1 LLSLRVRSSN
11 LHALFHWRFK
21 KCALG
26 IALFFLA
33 ITSLVRAQDGKDL
46 DNYRFRVE
54 GNWWLSSPSGYFGA
68 RGNNSYFDINHDFGF
83 GSYSTFTGKIDWRF
97 ARKHHLLF
105 SLAPINNTRTV
116 TLNRTIDFQGETFN
130 FGAVVSARL
139 RNLTFSPGY
148 QYDIIRRDHGYLGV
162 EIDFNLLDTEAT
174 LKAAA
179 SVNGL
184 GSSQSASKSFF
195 APLPA
200 FGPTARWYPLHN
212 SNRLSLEGAFSGMSF
227 FGYGSF
233 LKARGN
239 VGVGLTD
246 HLALRAGYAL
256 GSRLSVHGTSD
267 QIAVQIAQRGP
278 TAGIEYSWGEAPA
291 KKVHPPN
298 APPSDWHVDWVPIYL
313 WFSGLEGNVGALGYV
328 APVNVSFSQ
337 VFSQLNIGYM
347 SILDVRRKRI
357 GLLTDLVFISVSSD
371 QKTTPVG
378 NLYSGFT
385 ANAKT
390 FFVDPEAY
398 YRLIEKD
405 RGSVDVVAGARFWRL
420 DNSLDFLQGT
430 ASAAS
435 VGQTQS
441 WADPVLGAR
450 FRLNLKKNWFADLK
464 GDAGGFGVG
473 SQLTYQIYSGIGKE
487 LKQKYSLLLG
497 YRYLYVDYTN
507 GGFLYGIRMNGM
519 LAGFNVRF
527 K

>member
-1 LLSLRVRSSN
+1 MLFPIKSSRKT
-11 LHALFHWRFK
+11 LV
-21 KCALG
+21 

-33 ITSLVRAQDGKDL
+33 MVPLVRAQDSKDL
-46 DNYRFRVE
+46 DNYRWRVE
-54 GNWWLSSPSGYFGA
+54 GNWWFSSPSGYFGA

-97 ARKHHLLF
+97 KRKHHLLF
-105 SLAPINNTRTV
+105 SVAPVNNTRTV
-116 TLNRTIDFQGETFN
+116 TINRTIDFQGQTFDL
-130 FGAVVSARL
+130 GASVSAQL
-139 RNLTFSPGY
+139 KSLTFAPGY
-148 QYDIIRRDHGYLGV
+148 QYDIIRRDHGYLGL
-162 EIDFNLLDTEAT
+162 EIDFNLLDTTAT

-184 GSSQSASKSFF
+184 GASQSASKSFF

-200 FGPTARWYPLHN
+200 FGPTARWYPLHK
-212 SNRLSLEGAFSGMSF
+212 SNRLSLEGAFTGMSF
-227 FGYGSF
+227 FGYGNF
-233 LKARGN
+233 IRTRAN

-246 HLALRAGYAL
+246 HLALRAGYSL

-267 QIAVQIAQRGP
+267 QIAIQLTQKGP

-291 KKVHPPN
+291 KKVREPSSE
-298 APPSDWHVDWVPIYL
+298 PSDWHVDWVPFYL
-313 WFSGLEGNVGALGYV
+313 WFSGLQGSVGAGGYV
-328 APVNVSFSQ
+328 APVSVSFSD

-347 SILDVRRKRI
+347 SILDTRRKKI
-357 GLLTDLVFISVSSD
+357 GLLTDLVFIDVSSD
-371 QKTTPVG
+371 QKATPVG

-385 ANAKT
+385 ANAET
-390 FFVDPEAY
+390 FFLDPEAY

-405 RGSVDVVAGARFWRL
+405 QDSVDVVAGARFWRL
-420 DNSLDFLQGT
+420 DNSLNLMQGT
-430 ASAAS
+430 LSAAS

-441 WADPVLGAR
+441 WVDPVLGTR
-450 FRLNLKKNWFADLK
+450 FRIGLPKNFFADLK

-497 YRYLYVDYTN
+497 YRYMYVDYKN
-507 GGFLYGIRMNGM
+507 GGFLYDIHMNGL